1 MGLAL
6 AETQIQSYSKY
17 IFNKGGVKVKLLK
30 VFEKVNLVFPLEQR
44 DFLSY
49 FEDTVAELS
58 SMYGEKFIFS
68 DGKYDFTP
76 PESINSEVPVL
87 EYYQKAITENI
98 LFLAGAGDEHKSEFM
113 RQAKDA
119 YLKYW
124 SDNAKGKKLRRNGW

>member
-1 MGLAL
+1 M
-6 AETQIQSYSKY
+6 
-17 IFNKGGVKVKLLK
+17 KLLK

-76 PESINSEVPVL
+76 PESINLEVPVL